1 MFPCSAVSIVSIRS
15 YAVKIEA
22 IAPGQIPD
30 FFLAEAAIEL
40 GRAAK
45 VIGAVRS
52 KCREALIMLRPCKL
66 MILSALFALQSSFAQ
81 EATPTACQVYRVAY
95 FHPIGP
101 APTWTA
107 RLCEGLEAMQSS
119 PEFAARHNP
128 QSGECLSFVDHG
140 EDHESR
146 LQFCPRFQ
154 LIEATVRRGQAHV
167 VDAQLHLRYLAG
179 AAAPLSLEV
188 RYSGDD
194 GLAWRRSGGKCYSML
209 PLSSGGLIWREAEE
223 SVCQS
228 AEDAAPELHAFVQR
242 LNAAAGSTAPAA
254 SNETTGT
261 TPPTTA
267 PGSTTGAP
275 PLPVLLQ
282 EFESKGFGD
291 PPSPPQ
297 GAP

>member
-1 MFPCSAVSIVSIRS
+1 
-15 YAVKIEA
+15 
-22 IAPGQIPD
+22 
-30 FFLAEAAIEL
+30 
-40 GRAAK
+40 
-45 VIGAVRS
+45 
-52 KCREALIMLRPCKL
+52 MLRHRKL

-81 EATPTACQVYRVAY
+81 EATPSACEAYRVAY

-128 QSGECLSFVDHG
+128 QSGECVSFVDHG

-154 LIEATVRRGQAHV
+154 LIEATVRRGQAQAGH
-167 VDAQLHLRYLAG
+167 AQLHLRYLAA

-194 GLAWRRSGGKCYSML
+194 GLAWRRSGGKCYTML

-228 AEDAAPELHAFVQR
+228 AEEAAPELHAFVQR
-242 LNAAAGSTAPAA
+242 LNVAAGSAAPAAPAA
-254 SNETTGT
+254 SSETTGT
-261 TPPTTA
+261 TPPPTV
-267 PGSTTGAP
+267 PGSTTGPP
-275 PLPVLLQ
+275 PLTVLLQ

-297 GAP
+297 SAP